1 MHTFRFIRS
10 WLEGCRHLLTY
21 DNFPGY
27 RRLAW
32 IERKR
37 IDIAAATSLVCSKLF
52 WRGAFWAAAAT
63 LLMHLLTWRYDLV
76 GARRDMLRA
85 IPLLVCLPLVA
96 HARQKC
102 VRMLLRFR
110 DMPHR
115 QSGDDVNN

>member
-1 MHTFRFIRS
+1 MHVFRFTRS
-10 WLEGCRHLLTY
+10 WLEGCRYLLTY

-32 IERKR
+32 TERKR
-37 IDIAAATSLVCSKLF
+37 IDVAAVTSMVCSKSF

-63 LLMHLLTWRYDLV
+63 LLMNLLTWRYDLV

-96 HARQKC
+96 HARQKH
-102 VRMLLRFR
+102 VRVLLRFR

-115 QSGDDVNN
+115 QSGDDVQN